1 MSSIDFTKIDQEYAA
16 LKLIEQLYVDG
27 LIPGFMFRNILE
39 DYKDSI
45 DMLEFNCEYYRENY
59 KCTD

>member
-39 DYKDSI
+39 DYKDTI
-45 DMLEFNCEYYRENY
+45 DVLEFNCEYYRENY